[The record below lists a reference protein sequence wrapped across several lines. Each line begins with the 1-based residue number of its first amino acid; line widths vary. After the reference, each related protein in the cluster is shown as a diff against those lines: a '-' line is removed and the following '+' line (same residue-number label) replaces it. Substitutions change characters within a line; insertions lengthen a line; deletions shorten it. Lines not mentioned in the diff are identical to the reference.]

1 MAQDFTLTTFIEN
14 RWEEAREELS
24 RQDPTFVNA
33 LESYRN
39 VDEMGVRLP
48 ALSEVNKATVPLSD
62 IWHDLLE
69 ISLEIYQELWRFE
82 FTVALMKS
90 ETSGQMLWYCFD
102 TWTQDAYNLCEK
114 VNVLIAHTCKVHNL
128 GNKLKDNYRK
138 RIKRMVQDNLGKNR
152 QAMVHGADDPTVGG
166 RGRRARAITQH
177 PLGWETAVVLGTR
190 IIPDILEYSHKSLP
204 RTAAEYSKM
213 IEKMGRSMLSII
225 GAILNDFNNEIA
237 NAKPK
242 AI

>member
-1 MAQDFTLTTFIEN
+1 M
-14 RWEEAREELS
+14 
-24 RQDPTFVNA
+24 
-33 LESYRN
+33 
-39 VDEMGVRLP
+39 P

-128 GNKLKDNYRK
+128 GNKLNPNPPKDTDGR
-138 RIKRMVQDNLGKNR
+138 REDS
-152 QAMVHGADDPTVGG
+152 G
-166 RGRRARAITQH
+166 RGWVRELQGRW
-177 PLGWETAVVLGTR
+177 PEVLG
-190 IIPDILEYSHKSLP
+190 
-204 RTAAEYSKM
+204 
-213 IEKMGRSMLSII
+213 
-225 GAILNDFNNEIA
+225 
-237 NAKPK
+237 
-242 AI
+242 

>member
-48 ALSEVNKATVPLSD
+48 ALSEVNRATVPLSD

-90 ETSGQMLWYCFD
+90 ETSSQMLWYCFD
-102 TWTQDAYNLCEK
+102 T
-114 VNVLIAHTCKVHNL
+114 
-128 GNKLKDNYRK
+128 
-138 RIKRMVQDNLGKNR
+138 
-152 QAMVHGADDPTVGG
+152 
-166 RGRRARAITQH
+166 
-177 PLGWETAVVLGTR
+177 
-190 IIPDILEYSHKSLP
+190 
-204 RTAAEYSKM
+204 
-213 IEKMGRSMLSII
+213 
-225 GAILNDFNNEIA
+225 
-237 NAKPK
+237 
-242 AI
+242 